1 LATEDGLLERHL
13 QKMLEI
19 ALVAPADSEYAEQ
32 IAKNAPDGDLAD
44 VDPPPCKRTARRKR
58 RARFLGS
65 MPESVVHGSPTLVGQ
80 HLVREV
86 DLLEPFVGRRVPRMQ
101 VGVALAHE
109 LFERA
114 LDLLGRGISS
124 HSEDL
129 VVVPLLHAGPGGSS
143 TRAIHRL
150 APLLAILWVGACKT
164 GTYDPTDTATSPQ
177 AQAEP
182 TPLAVSPVPSA
193 STLALAAADAGPAPE
208 SLRFDSHLPSDTVR
222 DPTRE
227 PGARESPREVK
238 EVEGFALQAV
248 FRSGEAPPPRAGEVN
263 LPAIEAGRRKTE
275 PRLTVEAGASRAR
288 FVLNGGFVLPPG
300 TELRSRSDRYGHLL
314 LWPGDDTV
322 RVVQPGALR
331 ALLGERR
338 LDIAPLS
345 PADAR
350 SNGDGPHR
358 FNLRTRRVEI
368 STRAAKATLEVA
380 AVHDVGEGGILVCRF
395 LLDLMSA
402 TPSTRACGVDEVPL
416 HAELRWTTGGV
427 LVFDASSLVQPE
439 DISVQDLAVPPPAYA
454 WVTAPL
460 PFDAAETLLPKAEI
474 AAFHSAPVD
483 LPSRPQRDGQA
494 PLPDTGLALV
504 NSSDELRIAWLEGV
518 PIAWV
523 GPGARLDIATL
534 LHGRYSV
541 QWRTF
546 LGDAWE
552 PVDLVVAPGTS
563 TLR

>member
-1 LATEDGLLERHL
+1 V
-13 QKMLEI
+13 LEI
-19 ALVAPADSEYAEQ
+19 SPVAAPNSEYAEQ
-32 IAKNAPDGDLAD
+32 IAKNATDGDLAD
-44 VDPPPCKRTARRKR
+44 VDPPARKRTARRER
-58 RARFLGS
+58 RTRLLGS
-65 MPESVVHGSPTLVGQ
+65 MAESVVHGSPTLVGQ
-80 HLVREV
+80 HLVCEV
-86 DLLEPFVGRRVPRMQ
+86 YLLEPFMGGRVARMQ
-101 VGVALAHE
+101 VGVALASE

-129 VVVPLLHAGPGGSS
+129 VVVPLLHEGPGGSS
-143 TRAIHRL
+143 TRVIHLL
-150 APLLAILWVGACKT
+150 APLVAALWVGACKG

-182 TPLAVSPVPSA
+182 TPLAASPVA
-193 STLALAAADAGPAPE
+193 STSTLPLAAADAGPAPE
-208 SLRFDSHLPSDTVR
+208 SLRFDSHLPTDTIK
-222 DPTRE
+222 DQTRE
-227 PGARESPREVK
+227 QVAHESPRDVK
-238 EVEGFALQAV
+238 EVAGYSLQAF
-248 FRSGEAPPPRAGEVN
+248 FRSGEAPPPARAGEIN
-263 LPAIEAGRRKTE
+263 LTALDAARRKTE
-275 PRLTVEAGASRAR
+275 PRLTVETGASRAR
-288 FVLNGGFVLPPG
+288 IVLNGGFVLPVG

-350 SNGDGPHR
+350 SGGDGPHR
-358 FNLRTRRVEI
+358 LNMRTRRVEI
-368 STRAAKATLEVA
+368 STRAAKATFELA
-380 AVHDVGEGGILVCRF
+380 AFHDLGEGGILICRF

-402 TPSTRACGVDEVPL
+402 APATRACGVDELPL

-427 LVFDASSLVQPE
+427 LVFDASSVQAQ
-439 DISVQDLAVPPPAYA
+439 DVSVQDLAVPPPAVT
-454 WVTAPL
+454 WVTVPL
-460 PFDAAETLLPKAEI
+460 PVDAAETLIPKAEI

-483 LPSRPQRDGQA
+483 IPSRPQRDGQA

-523 GPGARLDIATL
+523 GPGARLDIAAL

-563 TLR
+563 DLR